1 MFGTLG
7 FGCVYLVNALDL
19 LNNTSMITKTK
30 VIEVFIKTIVY
41 ELSFFGTVFESTLD
55 IHVWYVRA
63 RVRACVRACVCV
75 CVGLGYVCWSVCVS
89 VRGAYM
95 HVYKF
100 LSSTHSQSVCMLV
113 CLQASV

>member
-63 RVRACVRACVCV
+63 RVRACVCGPRVCV
-75 CVGLGYVCWSVCVS
+75 LVCMRVCAWCILLNVCV
-89 VRGAYM
+89 
-95 HVYKF
+95 
-100 LSSTHSQSVCMLV
+100 
-113 CLQASV
+113 